1 MSKINIQCSSCRE
14 THGIEVYNS
23 VNVGQDPELKEGVR
37 SGSLFLWECPHCGR
51 PNLASY
57 PFLYHDP
64 DRKLMI
70 WLLPDNSVTEAQ
82 LKAVSSQLD
91 ALEGYTFR
99 RVSDVGSL
107 IEKIS
112 IFDADL
118 DDRIIEMAKYV
129 TAMELAEKA
138 GDKASE
144 IMDAPFKFFK
154 MDGADNE
161 ITLTYPSE
169 GQMQGVNIGFN
180 VYEDCRGI
188 IQRNKALTDVT
199 GFATVDRAW
208 VNTIIR

>member
-1 MSKINIQCSSCRE
+1 MSKITIQCSSCHE
-14 THGIEVYNS
+14 PHGIEVYNS
-23 VNVGQDPELKEGVR
+23 VNVGQDPDMKEKVR
-37 SGSLFLWECPHCGR
+37 SGALFLWECPHCGR
-51 PNLASY
+51 PNLALY

-70 WLLPDNSVTEAQ
+70 WLLPAGSVSDAQ
-82 LKAVSSQLD
+82 IKAVSAQLD

-99 RVSDVGSL
+99 RVADVGSL

-118 DDRIIEMAKYV
+118 DDRIVEMAKYV
-129 TAMELAEKA
+129 TAMELAGKA
-138 GDKASE
+138 PDKSSE
-144 IMDAPFKFFK
+144 ILDAQFKFFK

-161 ITLTYPSE
+161 ITLTYPSG

-188 IQRNKALTDVT
+188 IQRNKALTEVT